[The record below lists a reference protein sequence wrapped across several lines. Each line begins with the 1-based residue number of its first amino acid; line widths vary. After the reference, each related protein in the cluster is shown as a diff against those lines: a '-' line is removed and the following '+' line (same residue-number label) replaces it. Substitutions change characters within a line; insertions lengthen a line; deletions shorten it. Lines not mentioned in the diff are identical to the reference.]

1 MTVEV
6 KTPRNSP
13 SHYGLCSEGSESIFS
28 GGGSWEKLSP
38 LSGLEQALDEP
49 VAKSAEGLLVL

>member
-1 MTVEV
+1 MMTVEV

-28 GGGSWEKLSP
+28 GGGSWEKLSS
-38 LSGLEQALDEP
+38 LSSLKQALDEP
-49 VAKSAEGLLVL
+49 EAKSAEGY

>member
-1 MTVEV
+1 MEV

-28 GGGSWEKLSP
+28 GGGSWEKLSS
-38 LSGLEQALDEP
+38 LSSLKQALDEP
-49 VAKSAEGLLVL
+49 ETKSAEDY